1 MPISPVI
8 VIPGITASD
17 LHDEYELPPEAVW
30 TTALKRRYNR
40 ITLHPEDQRYELRE
54 PARVTPRGPSRSST
68 KT

>member
-30 TTALKRRYNR
+30 TTMIVAGRRIR
-40 ITLHPEDQRYELRE
+40 LEAP
-54 PARVTPRGPSRSST
+54 
-68 KT
+68 